1 MPNFTTEPSMLRTVR
16 FWLIAVVVTIIAT
29 YLLTV
34 RYVDSQLAQRN
45 DNNIINDCHK
55 VWSTRGL
62 VTDVDNRLN
71 DANSIASIQLAFAQG
86 AKGVEVDVYFDLAMD
101 RFIVSHDR
109 PYNLKNGALL
119 TLETLFNTLQHQ
131 GYIWLDFKKMTRLD
145 KAGVQQ
151 AVTRLQAITADSD
164 MAQRIYVESEH
175 PINLAYFHRAG
186 FQSLFDTQPLPKSF
200 IGTELIHNLY
210 KIIFFFGE
218 YSVMGIDYGEID
230 DPVYND
236 ISERVLQNVPMFV
249 YHVPDN
255 QALITRLAQQDN
267 VRVILNANET
277 VAGFGVSACREL
289 Q

>member
-1 MPNFTTEPSMLRTVR
+1 MPNFTTEPSMFRTVR

-45 DNNIINDCHK
+45 DNHIINDCHK

-109 PYNLKNGALL
+109 PYNLKNGELL
-119 TLETLFNTLQHQ
+119 TLETLFNALQHQ
-131 GYIWLDFKKMTRLD
+131 GYIWLDFKKMT
-145 KAGVQQ
+145 
-151 AVTRLQAITADSD
+151 
-164 MAQRIYVESEH
+164 QRIYVESEH

-255 QALITRLAQQDN
+255 HSLIARLAQQDN

-277 VAGFGVSACREL
+277 VAGFGVSVCSEL